1 MQPQDVQITL
11 LATADVHGRFLPYS
25 YAADAP
31 DRSGSLAQIA
41 TVVARVREQAQH
53 VLLLDAGDAI
63 QDNFCERFATCA
75 RNPMVEAM
83 NAMGTALWVM
93 GNHEFNFDE
102 ATRKRCTDAFSGT
115 ALCGNVYRED
125 GTRDLPATFV
135 WTCAG
140 VRIGF
145 IGVTTPLIAVFEDSS
160 GTLDGFVVK
169 PAVQEVREAIAQ
181 LRPQCDAIVGVLHMG
196 VENENGVPGTG
207 VRDVIAACPGMDVVV
222 AAHMHQRIEQ
232 CWIGDTL
239 VTEPY
244 KNGMAVSRIDLQF
257 ERTPQGMAL
266 TQRRARLLEVRDVPP
281 DPALV
286 ARLQPFHAHL
296 RQVVNEPIGRLCG
309 GDLTPPDRIPGI
321 ASIHTQS
328 TPLFALF
335 HEVAAYYGNAQVS
348 AFCTDCERPH
358 FVQGPIRLRDIAYH
372 YTYTDGDV
380 TTYQMTGAD
389 LRAYMEWSAGYFAQM
404 GEGDVLV
411 AYDAQRRA
419 KKYSTNDLFGGVR
432 YEIDVR
438 KPQGQRIGR
447 LRFLDG
453 RPIEADTPVRIA
465 MNSYRMNSL
474 RKPGEIFCDKWF
486 PWTFY
491 SLGAYGET
499 DGTLRNLI
507 VRYIREVK
515 GGVITPNLDR
525 NWRLVGMDLD
535 GREAQEAVRLL
546 RSGKLHLHNSADG
559 TATNIAPITRREV
572 QQALKREREG

>member
-31 DRSGSLAQIA
+31 DQSGSLAQIA

-181 LRPQCDAIVGVLHMG
+181 LRPHCDAIVGVLHMG

-239 VTEPY
+239 VTEP
-244 KNGMAVSRIDLQF
+244 
-257 ERTPQGMAL
+257 
-266 TQRRARLLEVRDVPP
+266 
-281 DPALV
+281 
-286 ARLQPFHAHL
+286 
-296 RQVVNEPIGRLCG
+296 
-309 GDLTPPDRIPGI
+309 
-321 ASIHTQS
+321 
-328 TPLFALF
+328 
-335 HEVAAYYGNAQVS
+335 
-348 AFCTDCERPH
+348 
-358 FVQGPIRLRDIAYH
+358 
-372 YTYTDGDV
+372 
-380 TTYQMTGAD
+380 
-389 LRAYMEWSAGYFAQM
+389 
-404 GEGDVLV
+404 
-411 AYDAQRRA
+411 
-419 KKYSTNDLFGGVR
+419 
-432 YEIDVR
+432 
-438 KPQGQRIGR
+438 
-447 LRFLDG
+447 
-453 RPIEADTPVRIA
+453 
-465 MNSYRMNSL
+465 
-474 RKPGEIFCDKWF
+474 
-486 PWTFY
+486 
-491 SLGAYGET
+491 
-499 DGTLRNLI
+499 
-507 VRYIREVK
+507 
-515 GGVITPNLDR
+515 
-525 NWRLVGMDLD
+525 
-535 GREAQEAVRLL
+535 
-546 RSGKLHLHNSADG
+546 
-559 TATNIAPITRREV
+559 
-572 QQALKREREG
+572 